1 MVGTI
6 PLAQNYGLEGFF
18 IPPQHRKV
26 LAVTAGG
33 VNVYTYPAASFVKEV
48 TGGQQQA
55 ADVVVS
61 P

>member
-1 MVGTI
+1 MIGTI
-6 PLAQNYGLEGFF
+6 PLTPNNSLEGFF

-33 VNVYTYPAASFVKEV
+33 ANVYTYSAASFVKEV

-55 ADVVVS
+55 FDVVVS